1 MGGYVALNISPEI
14 ITFAISMVPVIELRG
29 AIPYGASMEL
39 PFYMSF
45 ILSVVGNLFPV
56 PFLILF
62 VRKIFDWLRKIKIF
76 RKLVDWM
83 ERRVLSKSY
92 TLAKYERFGLAIFV
106 ALPLP
111 GTGAW
116 TGAMLAGLLGMR
128 LKDSLPAI
136 FIGVIIAALIVTAVS
151 YGFVGAIDFLGLHA

>member
-1 MGGYVALNISPEI
+1 MISPEI

-45 ILSVVGNLFPV
+45 LLSVLGNMLPV
-56 PFLILF
+56 PFLVLF
-62 VRKIFDWLRKIKIF
+62 VRKIFNWLKTMKVF
-76 RKLVDWM
+76 KKVVDKM
-83 ERRVLSKSY
+83 EARVLGKRDVL
-92 TLAKYERFGLAIFV
+92 TKYERFGLAIFV
-106 ALPLP
+106 AIPLP

>member
-1 MGGYVALNISPEI
+1 MNISPEI

-29 AIPYGASMEL
+29 SIPYGASMEV

-45 ILSVVGNLFPV
+45 ILSVIGNMLPV

-62 VRKIFDWLRKIKIF
+62 VRKIFTWLRKITIF
-76 RKLVDWM
+76 KKLVDWM
-83 ERRVLSKSY
+83 ERRVLSKSEA
-92 TLAKYERFGLAIFV
+92 LAKYERFGLAIFV
-106 ALPLP
+106 GIPLP

-128 LKDSLPAI
+128 LRDSLPAI
-136 FIGVIIAALIVTAVS
+136 FIGVIIAAAVVTAVS
-151 YGFVGAIDFLGLHA
+151 YGFIGAIDFLGLHA

>member
-1 MGGYVALNISPEI
+1 MTISPEI

-29 AIPYGASMEL
+29 AIPYGAAVQL

-45 ILSVVGNLFPV
+45 ILSVFGNMLPV

-62 VRKIFDWLRKIKIF
+62 VRKIFNWLKTMKTF
-76 RKLVDWM
+76 KKLVDKM
-83 ERRVLSKSY
+83 EARVLGKRDVL
-92 TLAKYERFGLAIFV
+92 TKYERFGLAIFV
-106 ALPLP
+106 AIPFP

-128 LKDSLPAI
+128 LKDSLPAV
-136 FIGVIIAALIVTAVS
+136 FIGVIIAAVIITAVS
-151 YGFVGAIDFLGLHA
+151 YGFIGAIDFLGLHA